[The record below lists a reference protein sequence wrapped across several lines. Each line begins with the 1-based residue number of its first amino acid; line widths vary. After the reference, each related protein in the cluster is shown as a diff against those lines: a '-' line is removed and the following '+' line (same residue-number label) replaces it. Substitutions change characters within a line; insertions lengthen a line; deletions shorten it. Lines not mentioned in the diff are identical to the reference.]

1 MAKRYKII
9 LSVLL
14 VVLVAV
20 AAVVVSGVFDINKR
34 LENGTPGIDTENGE
48 YTDVY
53 KIDTSAALP
62 LMKTGFENVFFT
74 MTKQGDVKF
83 YEASNGT
90 FTEIEESGN
99 FETSAE
105 CSGQTLPA
113 VIHYLERDGKTEGY
127 GLFTNLMYPDV
138 LLYDYAF
145 FKMTE
150 LPASAADSHGTM
162 LLMLDVDNERFYNDE
177 KIYSEIFSLYADHTT
192 KHFLSEEQ
200 RIIDINARLR
210 TDYKMFTDDILP
222 EEPDDR
228 VLFFS
233 ARNYVEFDESDK
245 CDIFTSGGSYTNV
258 DNIVYLEDVATL
270 NFWKNDGRILY
281 FRENEEEDENGD
293 ITFVLNASDGNE
305 SETVETFTGD
315 PDVDYIISGH
325 YMLDRLTGEIYDI
338 LTGETRA
345 LAFEN
350 YDIYF
355 APDMFTISD
364 NGRFCVIRGTLEGK
378 AACGIADLETDRII
392 VYSDDIFGYIANV
405 QALND
410 GTVILSVA
418 NGESGTAF
426 YQLTAALA

>member
-14 VVLVAV
+14 VVLVAA

-34 LENGTPGIDTENGE
+34 LESNTPGINTEDGT

-53 KIDTSAALP
+53 KVNTSAALP

-74 MTKQGDVKF
+74 MTKQGEVKF
-83 YEASNGT
+83 YEAVSGS
-90 FTEIEESGN
+90 FTEIEESGS

-127 GLFTNLMYPDV
+127 GLFTNLIYPDV

-145 FKMTE
+145 FKVTA
-150 LPASAADSHGTM
+150 LPAAFADSKGTM
-162 LLMLDVDNERFYNDE
+162 LMMLDVDNERFYNDE
-177 KIYSEIFSLYADHTT
+177 KVYSEIFYLYADHTT
-192 KHFLSEEQ
+192 KHFLSEDQ
-200 RIIDINARLR
+200 RTIDIYARLK
-210 TDYKMFTDDILP
+210 TDYKMFTDDILTQ
-222 EEPDDR
+222 EPDNR

-233 ARNYVEFDESDK
+233 SRNYVAFAESDK
-245 CDIFTSGGSYTNV
+245 CDIFTSGGSGTNV
-258 DNIVYLEDVATL
+258 DNIVYIEDVAAL
-270 NFWKNDGRILY
+270 HFGQKDGKLLY
-281 FRENEEEDENGD
+281 LRENEETDENGD
-293 ITFVLNASDGNE
+293 ASFVLNASDGKE
-305 SETVETFTGD
+305 SETVTTFTGD
-315 PDVDYIISGH
+315 PDTDYIISGN
-325 YMLDRLTGEIYDI
+325 YILDRLTGEIYDVM
-338 LTGETRA
+338 TGETKA

-355 APDMFTISD
+355 APDMFAVSE

-378 AACGIADLETDRII
+378 SACGIADLETNRII
-392 VYSDDIFGYIANV
+392 VYADDIFGYIANA

-410 GTVILSVA
+410 GTIIISVA